1 MRELYVYLWKVYVDK
16 RVERLTSEAEHWLSS
31 NSGDGVSYFCA
42 SIFPRFFYNNPYT
55 FSNKNRTFYL

>member
-31 NSGDGVSYFCA
+31 NSGDGVFLFLC
-42 SIFPRFFYNNPYT
+42 FYI
-55 FSNKNRTFYL
+55 S